1 MWKWGHP
8 SCWHTACRGTRQTLR
23 RALRVWTGGHQRSQL
38 QGHCAHWHKA
48 ALGYDNVWVRSV
60 TISQPHNVVLMDP
73 FAGVGLFL
81 YDVSNCQIFI
91 VNYSLQAVLTL
102 SAQLLASSFPWII
115 SKLTKNY
122 YWFSTAQSA
131 LSCCWRFES
140 HWSLRITAFL
150 SLLWVSGSAAFSPPL
165 QLQICCCSTKVLR
178 PTVAGWAAEF
188 LMDLQNTLNFLDNES
203 VPTTTSG
210 PPGSVLIQTFK
221 V

>member
-8 SCWHTACRGTRQTLR
+8 SCWHTACRGTRRTLR

-60 TISQPHNVVLMDP
+60 TISQPHNVVLMDS

-115 SKLTKNY
+115 SKLTKSFKLLLIFY
-122 YWFSTAQSA
+122 CTVCSKLLLTFWKPLESEDYCFPKS
-131 LSCCWRFES
+131 LVGLRVCC
-140 HWSLRITAFL
+140 FL
-150 SLLWVSGSAAFSPPL
+150 
-165 QLQICCCSTKVLR
+165 
-178 PTVAGWAAEF
+178 
-188 LMDLQNTLNFLDNES
+188 
-203 VPTTTSG
+203 TTS
-210 PPGSVLIQTFK
+210 SIADLLLFH
-221 V
+221 